1 MNPQTEVNAP
11 GPTLAAIDPPSL
23 ALDASKQE
31 RRSHGKIAQ
40 LSKIWRDRINSMLD
54 DGVPYALIIEKL
66 EQFTDPPLPYPI
78 SEMNISR
85 WKDKGYQRHL
95 DQKERLAYVQANREA
110 ALDIIASEDTA
121 TLPEA
126 TLQIIASQYYDLLG
140 DFSAASLK
148 EKLAQDPLK
157 YTRLISVF
165 ARLTREILNLKKHRE
180 AAAKAAATELKKL
193 DLNRELSD
201 REHEILTQRM
211 DDFFLKPRR
220 RRPDSEHPNTPQ
232 PPAPEKSSHH
242 PNHETILD
250 H

>member
-40 LSKIWRDRINSMLD
+40 LSKNFRDRINSMLD

-85 WKDKGYQRHL
+85 WKDGGYQRHL
-95 DQKERLAYVQANREA
+95 AQQERFAYVTENREA
-110 ALDIIASEDTA
+110 ALEMASADTT
-121 TLPEA
+121 TLPQGA
-126 TLQIIASQYYDLLG
+126 LQIIASHYYDILS

-148 EKLAQDPLK
+148 QKLGED
-157 YTRLISVF
+157 
-165 ARLTREILNLKKHRE
+165 
-180 AAAKAAATELKKL
+180 
-193 DLNRELSD
+193 
-201 REHEILTQRM
+201 
-211 DDFFLKPRR
+211 
-220 RRPDSEHPNTPQ
+220 
-232 PPAPEKSSHH
+232 
-242 PNHETILD
+242 
-250 H
+250 